1 MRMIYC
7 IKENAN
13 IKEEIFKMSLSV
25 EKLEGSM
32 AKLTIEVPAEEF
44 SKAMTKAYTK
54 NKNKFNIPGFRKGKV
69 PQQMIEK
76 MYGPGVFYEDAAN
89 ALINEYYPKELEN
102 CDEDIVSNP
111 EIDVEQ
117 IEKGK
122 SFIFTAVVALKPELT
137 LGEYKGV
144 EIEKVDA
151 EVTEEDVMAEIL
163 KDQKENG
170 RNITVEDRAAQLE
183 DEVNIDFEGFVDGV
197 AFEGG
202 KGEDYKLVLGSNT
215 FIPGFE
221 DQIVGKNIGEEFDV
235 NVTFP
240 EEYQA
245 EDLAGKPAVFKCKL
259 NGITA
264 TELPELDDEFASE
277 VSSFDTFAEYKEDK
291 KKVLQVKKDKQAEAE
306 KQEKVVAKVAEN
318 ATVEIPE
325 AMIAYQQDRML
336 DEFSQRLMY
345 QGLQLDQ
352 YLSLIKQTREDFK
365 EQVKP
370 DAIARIK
377 SSLVLEAV
385 AAKENIEVSDEE
397 VEEEIQKMAD
407 SYQMKVD
414 ELKDM
419 IGDKEKENIKKDL
432 QSRAALKFLADNCK
446 EV

>member
-1 MRMIYC
+1 
-7 IKENAN
+7 
-13 IKEEIFKMSLSV
+13 MSLAV

-44 SKAMTKAYTK
+44 TKAIAEAYNK
-54 NKNKFNIPGFRKGKV
+54 NKNKFNVPGFRKGKV
-69 PQQMIEK
+69 PQNMIEK
-76 MYGPGVFYEDAAN
+76 MYGAGIFYEDAAN

-102 CDEDIVSNP
+102 CEEEIVSHP

-122 SFIFTAVVALKPELT
+122 SFIFTAKVAIKPELT

-151 EVTEEDVMAEIL
+151 EVTEEDIMAEIL
-163 KDQKENG
+163 KDQKENA
-170 RNITVEDRAAQLE
+170 RKITVEDRAAELN
-183 DEVNIDFEGFVDGV
+183 DKTNIDFEGFVDGV

-202 KGEDYKLVLGSNT
+202 KGENYDLVLGSNT

-221 DQIVGKNIGEEFDV
+221 DQILGKKIGEEFDV

-245 EDLAGKPAVFKCKL
+245 ADLAGKPAVFKCKL
-259 NGITA
+259 NSITA
-264 TELPELDDEFASE
+264 EELPELDDEFAAE
-277 VSSFDTFAEYKEDK
+277 VSSFETFAEYKEDK
-291 KKVLQVKKDKQAEAE
+291 KNTLKVKKDKEAEAM

-325 AMIAYQQDRML
+325 PMIAFQQDRML
-336 DEFSQRLMY
+336 DEFGQRLMY
-345 QGLQLDQ
+345 QGLQLEQ
-352 YLSLIKQTREDFK
+352 YFSLIKTTKEEFK
-365 EQVKP
+365 EQIKP

-385 AAKENIEVSDEE
+385 AAKENLTVSDEE
-397 VEEEIQKMAD
+397 VDEEIQKMAD
-407 SYQMKVD
+407 AYQMKAD
-414 ELKDM
+414 EIKDM
-419 IGDKEKENIKKDL
+419 MGEKEMDNIRKDL
-432 QSRAALKFLADNCK
+432 AARAALKFLADNCK

>member
-1 MRMIYC
+1 VCKAHSLGNY
-7 IKENAN
+7 
-13 IKEEIFKMSLSV
+13 KEEDIKMSLSV

-44 SKAMTKAYTK
+44 TKATTAAYAK
-54 NKNKFNIPGFRKGKV
+54 NKSRFSVPGFRKGKV
-69 PQQMIEK
+69 PQQFIEK
-76 MYGPGVFYEDAAN
+76 MYGESVFYEDAAN

-102 CDEDIVSNP
+102 CEEDIVSNP
-111 EIDVEQ
+111 EINVEQ

-122 SFIFTAVVALKPELT
+122 SFIFTAKVALKPELT
-137 LGEYKGV
+137 LGDYKGV

-163 KDQKENG
+163 KDQKENS

-183 DEVNIDFEGFVDGV
+183 DEVNINFEGFVDGV

-240 EEYQA
+240 EQYQA
-245 EDLAGKPAVFKCKL
+245 PDLAGKAAVFKCKL
-259 NGITA
+259 NAISA
-264 TELPELDDEFASE
+264 IELPELDDDFASD

-291 KKVLQVKKDKQAEAE
+291 KKTLEVKKEKEAKAE
-306 KQEKVVAKVAEN
+306 KQEKIVQKIAEN
-318 ATVEIPE
+318 STVDIPE
-325 AMIAYQQDRML
+325 PMVDYNVDKMVQ
-336 DEFSQRLMY
+336 EFSQRLMY
-345 QGLQLDQ
+345 QGLQLEQ
-352 YLSLIKQTREDFK
+352 YLALTKSSIDDLK
-365 EQVKP
+365 EQLRP
-370 DAIARIK
+370 DAVARIK
-377 SSLVLEAV
+377 SSLVLETV
-385 AAKENIEVSDEE
+385 AAKENITVSDEE
-397 VEEEIQKMAD
+397 VDEELQKMAE
-407 SYQMKVD
+407 SYQMKVE

-419 IGDKEKENIKKDL
+419 MGDREKESLKKDL
-432 QSRAALKFLADNCK
+432 ASRKALDFLTENAK

>member
-1 MRMIYC
+1 VCEAHSLGNY
-7 IKENAN
+7 
-13 IKEEIFKMSLSV
+13 KEEDIKMSLSV

-44 SKAMTKAYTK
+44 GKAVTAAYVK
-54 NKNKFNIPGFRKGKV
+54 NKSRFSVPGFRKGKV
-69 PQQMIEK
+69 PQQYIEK
-76 MYGPGVFYEDAAN
+76 MYGEGIFYEEAAN

-102 CDEDIVSNP
+102 CEEEIVSNP

-122 SFIFTAVVALKPELT
+122 SFIFTAKVALKPELT

-144 EIEKVDA
+144 EIEKVDR

-163 KDQKENG
+163 KDQKENS

-183 DEVNIDFEGFVDGV
+183 DEVNIDFEGFVDGE

-202 KGEDYKLVLGSNT
+202 KGESYKLVLGSNT

-240 EEYQA
+240 EQYQA
-245 EDLAGKPAVFKCKL
+245 PDLAGKAAVFKCKL

-264 TELPELDDEFASE
+264 IELPELDDDFASD

-291 KKVLQVKKDKQAEAE
+291 LKTLQVKKEKEAESE
-306 KQEKVVAKVAEN
+306 KQEKVVEKVAEN
-318 ATVEIPE
+318 ATVDIPE
-325 AMIAYQQDRML
+325 PMIDYNQEKMIQ
-336 DEFSQRLMY
+336 EFSQRLMY
-345 QGLQLDQ
+345 QGLQLEQ
-352 YLSLIKQTREDFK
+352 YLALTKSTKDDLK
-365 EQVKP
+365 EQMKP

-385 AAKENIEVSDEE
+385 AEKENISVTDEE
-397 VEEEIQKMAD
+397 VDEEIQKMAE
-407 SYQMKVD
+407 SYQMKAD
-414 ELKDM
+414 EIKDM
-419 IGDKEKENIKKDL
+419 MGDKELDSLRKDL
-432 QSRAALKFLADNCK
+432 AARAALKFLADNAK

>member
-1 MRMIYC
+1 VCKAHSLGNY
-7 IKENAN
+7 
-13 IKEEIFKMSLSV
+13 KEEDIKMSLSV

-44 SKAMTKAYTK
+44 TKATTAAYAK
-54 NKNKFNIPGFRKGKV
+54 NKSRFSVPGFRKGKV
-69 PQQMIEK
+69 PQQFIEK
-76 MYGPGVFYEDAAN
+76 MYGESVFYEDAAN

-102 CDEDIVSNP
+102 CEEDIVSNP
-111 EIDVEQ
+111 EINVEQ

-122 SFIFTAVVALKPELT
+122 SFIFTAKVALKPELT
-137 LGEYKGV
+137 LGDYKGV

-163 KDQKENG
+163 KDQKENS

-183 DEVNIDFEGFVDGV
+183 DEVNINFEGFVDGV

-221 DQIVGKNIGEEFDV
+221 DQIVGKNIGDEFDV

-240 EEYQA
+240 EQYQA
-245 EDLAGKPAVFKCKL
+245 PDLAGKAAVFKCKL
-259 NGITA
+259 NAISA
-264 TELPELDDEFASE
+264 IELPELDDDFASD

-291 KKVLQVKKDKQAEAE
+291 KKTLEVKKEKEAKAE
-306 KQEKVVAKVAEN
+306 KQEKIVQKIAEN
-318 ATVEIPE
+318 STVDIPE
-325 AMIAYQQDRML
+325 PMVDYNVDKMVQ
-336 DEFSQRLMY
+336 EFSQRLMY
-345 QGLQLDQ
+345 QGLQLEQ
-352 YLSLIKQTREDFK
+352 YLALTKSSIDDLK
-365 EQVKP
+365 EQLRP

-377 SSLVLEAV
+377 SSLVLETV
-385 AAKENIEVSDEE
+385 AAKENITVSDEE
-397 VEEEIQKMAD
+397 ADEELQKMAE
-407 SYQMKVD
+407 SYQMKVE

-419 IGDKEKENIKKDL
+419 MGDREKESLKKDL
-432 QSRAALKFLADNCK
+432 ASRKALDFLTENAK